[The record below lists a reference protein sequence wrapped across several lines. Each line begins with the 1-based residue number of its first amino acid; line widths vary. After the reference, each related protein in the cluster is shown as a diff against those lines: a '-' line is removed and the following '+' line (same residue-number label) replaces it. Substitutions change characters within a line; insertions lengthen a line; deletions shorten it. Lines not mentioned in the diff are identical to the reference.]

1 MKAVRPTQGDR
12 TVADWRENKTKKRAV
27 IPYGQGVIWCLM
39 VLSGTLLAA
48 EGNRTEKTF
57 DAGPNPRI
65 TVTNARGQILVR
77 GWDKSQ
83 VHIVYTVISPYVDV
97 DTEAIPSPESPD
109 KLHFASHF
117 LDPRVSENDRT
128 VDYSLD
134 VPAGTDLEIRNTQ
147 GSVRIEKVQG
157 DDASVES
164 VGGAILVS
172 DYTGHLF
179 VRSIG
184 GNIDMI
190 RLSGRVEAYSITGDL
205 HFVSPNT
212 TRLRGTTTSGRIV
225 FEGDFRDGGD
235 YSLSEYS
242 GNMEIL
248 CPPSASF
255 ELNAKTDRG
264 KLLNEMPINVWRRQ
278 ATPLSTAN
286 SLFGTHLTGKA
297 TVSLRSFSGTIRIR
311 QRQQ

>member
-1 MKAVRPTQGDR
+1 MKAVRPAQGDS
-12 TVADWRENKTKKRAV
+12 TVADRLEQETKKRSV
-27 IPYGQGVIWCLM
+27 IPYGQGIILYLL
-39 VLSGTLLAA
+39 VLSGTLVAA

-57 DAGPNPRI
+57 EAAPNPRI
-65 TVTNARGQILVR
+65 TVTNARGQILIR
-77 GWDKSQ
+77 GWDKPQ
-83 VHIVYTVISPYVDV
+83 VHIIYTVMSPYVDI
-97 DTEAIPSPESPD
+97 DTEAIPSGGSPD
-109 KLHFASHF
+109 KIHFATHF

-134 VPAGTDLEIRNTQ
+134 VPTGTDLEIRNTQ

-164 VGGAILVS
+164 VGGAILVT
-172 DYTGHLF
+172 DFTGHLF
-179 VRSIG
+179 LRSIG
-184 GNIDMI
+184 GNIDVI
-190 RLSGRVEAYSITGDL
+190 RPSGRVEAYSITGDL
-205 HFVSPNT
+205 HFVSPT
-212 TRLRGTTTSGRIV
+212 TSKLRGTTTSGRIV

-235 YSLSEYS
+235 YSLSDYS
-242 GNMEIL
+242 GDMDIL

-264 KLLNEMPINVWRRQ
+264 KLENEMPMTIRHQQ
-278 ATPLSTAN
+278 ATPLSSAN

-311 QRQQ
+311 DR

>member
-1 MKAVRPTQGDR
+1 M
-12 TVADWRENKTKKRAV
+12 ADGRENKTIKRAA
-27 IPYGQGVIWCLM
+27 IPFGRGIICCLLA
-39 VLSGTLLAA
+39 LSGTLLAA
-48 EGNRTEKTF
+48 EGNRTEKTIE
-57 DAGPNPRI
+57 AGPNPRI

-97 DTEAIPSPESPD
+97 DTEAIPSSASPD
-109 KLHFASHF
+109 KLHFSTHF
-117 LDPRVSENDRT
+117 LDPRLSENDRA
-128 VDYSLD
+128 VDYTLD

-147 GSVRIEKVQG
+147 GSVQIEKVQG
-157 DDASVES
+157 EDASVES
-164 VGGAILVS
+164 VGGAVLVS

-184 GNIDMI
+184 GNIDLI
-190 RLSGRVEAYSITGDL
+190 RPSGRVEAFSITGNL

-242 GNMEIL
+242 GDMEIV

-264 KLLNEMPINVWRRQ
+264 KLLNEMPINIWRRQ
-278 ATPLSTAN
+278 ATPLLTSN

-311 QRQQ
+311 KRQ